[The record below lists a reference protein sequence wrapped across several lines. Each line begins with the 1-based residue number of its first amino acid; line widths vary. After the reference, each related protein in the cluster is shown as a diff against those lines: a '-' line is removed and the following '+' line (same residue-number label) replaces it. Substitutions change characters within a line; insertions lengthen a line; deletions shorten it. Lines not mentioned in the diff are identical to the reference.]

1 MKCDVILLIHITTTL
16 YIVHVVMRDILK
28 MSLIYSLILL
38 SYTVDI
44 QAMNYYG
51 ALEKYN
57 VMISSSNFSE
67 VSSFLPGIKSLLQLG
82 MQLRV

>member
-1 MKCDVILLIHITTTL
+1 MIHVTALYVVVVCNSIVIH
-16 YIVHVVMRDILK
+16 
-28 MSLIYSLILL
+28 
-38 SYTVDI
+38 TVDI

-57 VMISSSNFSE
+57 VMVSSSNFSE